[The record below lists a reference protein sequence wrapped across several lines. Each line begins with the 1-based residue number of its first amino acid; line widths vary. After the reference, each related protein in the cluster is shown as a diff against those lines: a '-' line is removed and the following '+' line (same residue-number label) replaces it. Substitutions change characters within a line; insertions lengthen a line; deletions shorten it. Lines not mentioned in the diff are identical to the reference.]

1 MSVFPSSNN
10 WERSVTR
17 MKVVTLF
24 ALAVAVLAIFGR
36 YYGARPTSV
45 PREEALPT
53 PDAKHD
59 VVVPQPKQQ
68 QPAPEQSS
76 SEPSP
81 TGNGQSTALD
91 NVLSATRQQVI
102 LAIHDPVQGT
112 DVNRTL
118 NEAKAGDSSAQYE
131 MASRYADGEGVPQN
145 FEAAM
150 SWLGK
155 AASTGNVNAQWKLG
169 LGYLKGI
176 GVPHD
181 EGQAAMWFKRAA
193 NNGDTR
199 AQSALSDLY
208 LSGRGVRTDYVRAYT
223 WANIVAGLQGN
234 NGDRLKAI
242 RSRMTPAQI
251 EDAQRRTSIW
261 LEYASR
267 RGAGKADL
275 QRFDPRKHKTS
286 E

>member
-1 MSVFPSSNN
+1 MSVFPSSN
-10 WERSVTR
+10 WERSITR

-24 ALAVAVLAIFGR
+24 ALAVAALAIFGR
-36 YYGARPTSV
+36 YYGTRPTSV
-45 PREEALPT
+45 PREEALRT
-53 PDAKHD
+53 PVAKHD
-59 VVVPQPKQQ
+59 VVVPQPQQ
-68 QPAPEQSS
+68 TAPEQSS
-76 SEPSP
+76 SEPFN

-91 NVLSATRQQVI
+91 DVLSATRQQVI
-102 LAIHDPVQGT
+102 LAIQDPVQGT

-118 NEAKAGDSSAQYE
+118 NKAKTGDSSAQYE
-131 MASRYADGEGVPQN
+131 MASRYANGEGVPQN
-145 FEAAM
+145 FETAM

-223 WANIVAGLQGN
+223 WANIGAGLQGN

-275 QRFDPRKHKTS
+275 QRFNSRRRKTS

>member
-1 MSVFPSSNN
+1 MSVFPSSN
-10 WERSVTR
+10 WERSITK

-24 ALAVAVLAIFGR
+24 ALAVAALAIFGR
-36 YYGARPTSV
+36 YYGTRSTSV

-53 PDAKHD
+53 PVAKRD
-59 VVVPQPKQQ
+59 VVVPQPQQ
-68 QPAPEQSS
+68 QQTTPEQSS
-76 SEPSP
+76 PQPSN

-131 MASRYADGEGVPQN
+131 MASRYADGQGVPQN

-150 SWLGK
+150 SWLQR

-169 LGYLKGI
+169 LGYLNGI

-181 EGQAAMWFKRAA
+181 EGQAAMWFRRAA

-267 RGAGKADL
+267 RGVGNADL
-275 QRFDPRKHKTS
+275 QRLNPRKASDK
-286 E
+286 

>member
-1 MSVFPSSNN
+1 MSVFPSSN
-10 WERSVTR
+10 WERSITR

-24 ALAVAVLAIFGR
+24 ALAVAALTIIGR

-45 PREEALPT
+45 PPEEALPT
-53 PDAKHD
+53 PVGKHD
-59 VVVPQPKQQ
+59 VVVPQPQQ
-68 QPAPEQSS
+68 QHTAPEQSS
-76 SEPSP
+76 PEPSN
-81 TGNGQSTALD
+81 TGNVQSTTLD
-91 NVLSATRQQVI
+91 DVLSATKQQVI
-102 LAIHDPVQGT
+102 LAIQDPVHGT
-112 DVNRTL
+112 DVNRTI
-118 NEAKAGDSSAQYE
+118 NKANAGDSSAQYE

-145 FEAAM
+145 FAAAM

-169 LGYLKGI
+169 LGYLNGI

-181 EGQAAMWFKRAA
+181 EGQAATWFKRAA

-208 LSGRGVRTDYVRAYT
+208 FSGRGVRRDYVRAYT

-251 EDAQRRTSIW
+251 EDAQQRTSIW

-275 QRFDPRKHKTS
+275 RRLNVRRRQAS